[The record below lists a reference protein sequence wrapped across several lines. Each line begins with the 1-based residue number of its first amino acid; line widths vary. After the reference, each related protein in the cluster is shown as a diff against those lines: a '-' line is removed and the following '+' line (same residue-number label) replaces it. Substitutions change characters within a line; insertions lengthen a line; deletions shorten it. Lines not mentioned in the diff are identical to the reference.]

1 MRQYDLDRVLEPAPG
16 KYILLL
22 SLHGLLRGRD
32 MELGRDADT
41 GGQITYVVE
50 LARALGADPR
60 VDRVDLLTRR
70 IQDQKVDA
78 DYARPEEVLAPG
90 VRIVRLPCGPRRY
103 LRKETLWPHLDSF
116 IDRATQ
122 YISGHGRIPDIIH
135 SHYADAGYVGT
146 RLAAL
151 LGVPLVHTGH
161 SLGRVKRGRLLEKG
175 VDAATL
181 ENEYNLNQ
189 RIEAEEMT
197 LDGAALVIAST
208 AQEVDEQYALYD
220 NYSPRQMIVIPPGIE
235 LSRFYPPRRSLN
247 RPSILRELERFLR
260 EPRKPMI
267 LALSRPDERKNIGSL
282 VQAYG
287 EHPQLRDLANLVVIA
302 GNRDDLTTMERG
314 PRQVLTELLIAIDRY
329 DLHGKAAYPKHHQAD
344 DVPELYRLAA
354 RTRGVF
360 VNPAL
365 TEPFG
370 LTLIEAAASG
380 LPVLAT
386 EDGGP
391 RDIIGHCHNGVLLDP
406 LDIPAMGEALYRA
419 LTDRGQWRRWARNGL
434 RGVHRHYS
442 WQGHVDRYL
451 KAIDRS
457 IEKPARRRAPVMTR
471 SRLPEIDRLLVCDID
486 NTLIG
491 DSAGLR
497 ALMTRLRE
505 ADCRIGFGIATGRRI
520 DSARKVLKEW
530 QVPTPDILVTAVG
543 SEVHYGH
550 WMVEDQS
557 WSVHIGYRWDRA
569 GLLEA
574 MEDLAGLKLQAKT
587 EQRRHKI
594 SYHVDTKVMPSV
606 REIQRHLRQ
615 RNLHANV
622 IFSHQAYLDLL
633 PLRASKGLAL
643 RYLSMKWN
651 LPPERILVAGDS
663 GNDEEMLRGD
673 MLGVVVGNYS
683 KELETLRGQP
693 RLLFAEHA
701 YAWGVIEALDY
712 FDFFDRVETHDEEH

>member
-1 MRQYDLDRVLEPAPG
+1 MEAIEDKLPG
-16 KYILLL
+16 KYFLLI
-22 SLHGLLRGRD
+22 SVHGLLRGED

-41 GGQITYVVE
+41 GGQIKYVVE

-60 VDRVDLLTRR
+60 IDRVDLITRK
-70 IQDQKVDA
+70 IEDQRVA
-78 DYARPEEVLAPG
+78 PGYAAREEVLAPG

-103 LRKETLWPHLDSF
+103 LRKEMLWPHLDSLVDQ
-116 IDRATQ
+116 ITQ
-122 YISGHGRIPDIIH
+122 YISTLGRIPDFIH

-146 RLAAL
+146 RLASL
-151 LGVPLVHTGH
+151 LGVPLLHTGH
-161 SLGRVKRGRLLEKG
+161 SLGRVKRQRLQEKG
-175 VDAATL
+175 DNAAAL
-181 ENEYNLNQ
+181 ESEYNLVQ
-189 RIEAEEMT
+189 RIEAEEQT
-197 LDGAALVIAST
+197 LDAADLVVAST

-220 NYSPRQMIVIPPGIE
+220 KYNPRRMAVIPPGIE
-235 LSRFYPPRRSLN
+235 LSRFHPPRRVFG
-247 RPSILRELERFLR
+247 RPAILHELERFLR

-267 LALSRPDERKNIGSL
+267 LALSRPDERKNITAL
-282 VQAYG
+282 VQAYAQ
-287 EHPQLRDLANLVVIA
+287 HPTLRDIANLVVIA
-302 GNRDDLTTMERG
+302 GNRDDLASMERG
-314 PRQVLTELLIAIDRY
+314 PRQVLSDLLIDIDRY
-329 DLHGKAAYPKHHQAD
+329 DLYGKVAYPKHHQAD

-354 RTRGVF
+354 RTRGIF
-360 VNPAL
+360 INPAL

-380 LPVLAT
+380 LPILAT

-391 RDIIGHCHNGVLLDP
+391 RDIIGHCHNGALIDP
-406 LDIPAMGEALYRA
+406 LDIPAMGQALHNA
-419 LTDRGQWRRWARNGL
+419 LTDRKQWRRWARNGL

-451 KAIDRS
+451 KVIDRV
-457 IEKPARRRAPVMTR
+457 IEKPARRRNLVTTR

-491 DSAGLR
+491 DGAGLR
-497 ALMTRLRE
+497 ALMKRLHDT
-505 ADCRIGFGIATGRRI
+505 DCRIGFAIATGRRI
-520 DSARKVLKEW
+520 DSARKILKEW
-530 QVPTPDILVTAVG
+530 KVPTPDVLVTAVG
-543 SEVHYGH
+543 SEIYYGH
-550 WMVEDQS
+550 WMVEDES
-557 WSVHIGYRWDRA
+557 WQTLIDYRWDRD

-574 MEDLAGLKLQAKT
+574 MGDLAGLKLQIKS

-594 SYHVDTKVMPSV
+594 SYNVDPKVMPSV
-606 REIQRHLRQ
+606 RDIQRHLRQ
-615 RNLHANV
+615 RDLHANV

-683 KELETLRGQP
+683 KELEKLRGQP
-693 RLLFAEHA
+693 RLLFARRD
-701 YAWGVIEALDY
+701 YAWGVVEALDY
-712 FDFFDRVETHDEEH
+712 FDFLDRVVTHDEETGE